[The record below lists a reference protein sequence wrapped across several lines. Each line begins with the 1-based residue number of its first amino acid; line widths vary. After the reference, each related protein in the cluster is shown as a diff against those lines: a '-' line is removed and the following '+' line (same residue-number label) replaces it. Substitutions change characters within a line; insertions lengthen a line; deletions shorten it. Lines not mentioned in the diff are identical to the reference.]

1 MSLGHGGSSPPFRTF
16 KSELKQG
23 QALEINVNQTSSYK
37 VEITVKVPAEKWR
50 KIVDK
55 AYKKYQSSLRLDG
68 FRPGRIPLSVVK
80 KMFGKGIEAEAADEA
95 LKTFYREAIDEADIN
110 PIAPGDITDVDYGD
124 DQPFVFKAAVEVMP
138 KLEIQKLEEMSTYLH
153 VVQVNDDDA
162 EAGIQV
168 LREDAAILYPQETPA
183 EEGNVLIV
191 DVQEIDQAGI
201 PLLTHK
207 WSDITLEIG
216 KGDLGSEVDE
226 MLIRGKIADEITISY
241 NSDETDDKGNPKKV
255 HYKYVIKDIKRKE
268 LPEVKDEFAQSVHE
282 SFKTVEDL
290 KQGLLQHLQQQANSR
305 AKVHLF
311 FRLADFLIEHNR
323 IEVPPAMLEIYMNNM
338 LDNAR
343 KKNEVLDEVDFKNK
357 NRSPAIR
364 NLKWFILRRNLIDQF
379 NLGATDD
386 EVETEIQTVMQRSD
400 SDPQTM
406 RKQFQEEKNRDRLQD
421 DIEERKVLEF
431 LVAKTKV
438 TPREISYREFIEADK
453 N

>member
-1 MSLGHGGSSPPFRTF
+1 M
-16 KSELKQG
+16 
-23 QALEINVNQTSSYK
+23 
-37 VEITVKVPAEKWR
+37 
-50 KIVDK
+50 
-55 AYKKYQSSLRLDG
+55 
-68 FRPGRIPLSVVK
+68 
-80 KMFGKGIEAEAADEA
+80 
-95 LKTFYREAIDEADIN
+95 
-110 PIAPGDITDVDYGD
+110 
-124 DQPFVFKAAVEVMP
+124 
-138 KLEIQKLEEMSTYLH
+138 
-153 VVQVNDDDA
+153 
-162 EAGIQV
+162 
-168 LREDAAILYPQETPA
+168 
-183 EEGNVLIV
+183 
-191 DVQEIDQAGI
+191 
-201 PLLTHK
+201 
-207 WSDITLEIG
+207 
-216 KGDLGSEVDE
+216 
-226 MLIRGKIADEITISY
+226 
-241 NSDETDDKGNPKKV
+241 
-255 HYKYVIKDIKRKE
+255 
-268 LPEVKDEFAQSVHE
+268 
-282 SFKTVEDL
+282 
-290 KQGLLQHLQQQANSR
+290 
-305 AKVHLF
+305 HLF

-343 KKNEVLDEVDFKNK
+343 KKNEVLDEEDFKNK